1 MCSWNWEK
9 LEFVYMEFLT
19 LILKKDIDSTSEKSE
34 NVFSF
39 FENLFLVYFLFHL
52 KYVFGHVQNMGKA

>member
-1 MCSWNWEK
+1 MK
-9 LEFVYMEFLT
+9 LRKIRICLYGIFNF
-19 LILKKDIDSTSEKSE
+19 ILKKDIDSTSEKSE